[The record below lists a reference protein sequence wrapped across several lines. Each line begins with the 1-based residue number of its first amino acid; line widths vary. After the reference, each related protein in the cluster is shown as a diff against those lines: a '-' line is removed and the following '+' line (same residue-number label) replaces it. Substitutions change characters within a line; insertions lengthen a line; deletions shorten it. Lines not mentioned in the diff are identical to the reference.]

1 MNNREDMQK
10 RCYYAFCKYIHR
22 ARPFRANIKFSRRG
36 RMKLGMRS
44 AIVVGA
50 TGLTGSSLIEQLC
63 ENDEYVS
70 VIVIAR
76 RELQYKH
83 PKLEVKIR
91 NFDTLEEKDIEFA
104 HELYCCLGTTIKK
117 AGAREAFEKV
127 DFEYPLAI
135 ASLAKKQGV
144 PHMLV
149 ITAMGANEQSRFYYN
164 RVKGKLE
171 NALIELGLQRL
182 SIIRPS
188 LLVGPREEFR
198 LGEKVGEKLLK
209 LANPLLIGPLKRSR
223 AIEASQ
229 VAKAMIVIALH
240 GKKQSVTIYPS
251 QDLAK
256 MDFPNVTQEDFT
268 RDELF
273 NWGKLQ
279 DTTVSNEEH
288 KVNREVIINR
298 DKFKVEETVVDEDVT
313 FNRHNEK

>member
-1 MNNREDMQK
+1 
-10 RCYYAFCKYIHR
+10 
-22 ARPFRANIKFSRRG
+22 
-36 RMKLGMRS
+36 MRS

-50 TGLTGSSLIEQLC
+50 TGLTGTSLIEQLC
-63 ENDEYVS
+63 ENDDYVS

-117 AGAREAFEKV
+117 AGSREAFEKV

-135 ASLAKKQGV
+135 ASLAKKRGI

-149 ITAMGANEQSRFYYN
+149 ITAMGANEQSSIYYN

-171 NALIELGLQRL
+171 QALMELGLQRL

-188 LLVGPREEFR
+188 LLVGQREEFR
-198 LGEKVGEKLLK
+198 FGEKLGETVLK
-209 LANPLLIGPLKRSR
+209 LIKPLLIGPLKRVRS
-223 AIEASQ
+223 IDASQ

-240 GKKQSVTIYPS
+240 GKKQPVTIYAS

-256 MDFPNVTQEDFT
+256 MDFPKVAQEELP
-268 RDELF
+268 REELF
-273 NWGKLQ
+273 NWHKHNG
-279 DTTVSNEEH
+279 VGSNEED
-288 KVNREVIINR
+288 KVNQQVIINR
-298 DKFKVEETVVDEDVT
+298 AKFKVEETVVDEDVT
-313 FNRHNEK
+313 FNRQNEK

>member
-1 MNNREDMQK
+1 
-10 RCYYAFCKYIHR
+10 
-22 ARPFRANIKFSRRG
+22 
-36 RMKLGMRS
+36 MRS

-70 VIVIAR
+70 VIVIVR

-135 ASLAKKQGV
+135 ASLAKKQGI

-188 LLVGPREEFR
+188 LLVGQREEFR

-256 MDFPNVTQEDFT
+256 MEFPNVTQEDFT

>member
-1 MNNREDMQK
+1 
-10 RCYYAFCKYIHR
+10 
-22 ARPFRANIKFSRRG
+22 
-36 RMKLGMRS
+36 MKLGMRS

-76 RELQYKH
+76 RKLNYEH

-117 AGAREAFEKV
+117 AGSREEFEKV

-135 ASLAKKQGV
+135 ASLAKKQGI
-144 PHMLV
+144 PHLLI
-149 ITAMGANEQSRFYYN
+149 ITAMGANERSKIYYN

-171 NALIELGLQRL
+171 QALIELGMQRL

-188 LLVGPREEFR
+188 LLVGHRDEFR
-198 LGEKVGEKLLK
+198 FGEKAGEKVLK
-209 LANPLLIGPLKRSR
+209 LVKPLLVGPLKRMRS
-223 AIEASQ
+223 INASQ

-240 GKKQSVTIYPS
+240 GKKQPVTIYPS
-251 QDLAK
+251 QQLAT
-256 MDFPNVTQEDFT
+256 MNFPKVAHEEFT
-268 RDELF
+268 REELF
-273 NWGKLQ
+273 NWQKRKGA
-279 DTTVSNEEH
+279 DVTEAD

-298 DKFKVEETVVDEDVT
+298 DKFKVEESVVDKEVT
-313 FNRHNEK
+313 FHRENEK

>member
-1 MNNREDMQK
+1 MEAD
-10 RCYYAFCKYIHR
+10 
-22 ARPFRANIKFSRRG
+22 RR
-36 RMKLGMRS
+36 RLNLGMRS

-50 TGLTGSSLIEQLC
+50 TGLTGTSLIEQLC
-63 ENDEYVS
+63 ENDDYVS

-91 NFDTLEEKDIEFA
+91 NFDTLEERDIEFA

-117 AGAREAFEKV
+117 AGSREAFEKV

-135 ASLAKKQGV
+135 ASLAKKRGI

-149 ITAMGANEQSRFYYN
+149 ITAMGANEQSSIYYN

-171 NALIELGLQRL
+171 QALMELGLQRL

-188 LLVGPREEFR
+188 LLVGQREEFR
-198 LGEKVGEKLLK
+198 FGEKLGETVLK
-209 LANPLLIGPLKRSR
+209 LIKPLLIGPLKRVRS
-223 AIEASQ
+223 IDASQ

-240 GKKQSVTIYPS
+240 GKKQPVTIYAS

-256 MDFPNVTQEDFT
+256 MDFPKVAQEELP
-268 RDELF
+268 RQELF
-273 NWGKLQ
+273 NWHKHNG
-279 DTTVSNEEH
+279 VGSNEED
-288 KVNREVIINR
+288 KVNQQVIINR
-298 DKFKVEETVVDEDVT
+298 AKFKVEETVVDEDVT
-313 FNRHNEK
+313 FNRQNEK

>member
-1 MNNREDMQK
+1 
-10 RCYYAFCKYIHR
+10 
-22 ARPFRANIKFSRRG
+22 
-36 RMKLGMRS
+36 MKLGMRA

-76 RELQYKH
+76 RKLHYVH

-117 AGAREAFEKV
+117 AGSREEFEKV

-135 ASLAKKQGV
+135 ASLAKKQGI
-144 PHMLV
+144 PHLLV
-149 ITAMGANEQSRFYYN
+149 ITAMGANEQSKIYYN

-171 NALIELGLQRL
+171 QALIELGMQRL

-188 LLVGPREEFR
+188 LLVGQRDEFR
-198 LGEKVGEKLLK
+198 FGEKAGEKVLK
-209 LANPLLIGPLKRSR
+209 LAKPLLVGPLKRMRS
-223 AIEASQ
+223 IDASQ

-240 GKKQSVTIYPS
+240 GKKQPVTIYPS
-251 QDLAK
+251 QQLAK
-256 MDFPNVTQEDFT
+256 MDFPKVAHEEFT
-268 RDELF
+268 REELF
-273 NWGKLQ
+273 NWQKRKGADLSEA
-279 DTTVSNEEH
+279 D

-298 DKFKVEETVVDEDVT
+298 DKFKVEESVVDKEVT
-313 FNRHNEK
+313 FHRQNEK

>member
-1 MNNREDMQK
+1 
-10 RCYYAFCKYIHR
+10 
-22 ARPFRANIKFSRRG
+22 
-36 RMKLGMRS
+36 MKLGMRS

-91 NFDTLEEKDIEFA
+91 NFDTLEENDIEFA

-135 ASLAKKQGV
+135 ASLAKKQGI

-188 LLVGPREEFR
+188 LLVGQREEFR

-229 VAKAMIVIALH
+229 VAKAMIDIALH

-256 MDFPNVTQEDFT
+256 MDFPNVTQEDLT

-279 DTTVSNEEH
+279 DTSVSNEEH
-288 KVNREVIINR
+288 KVHREVIINR

>member
-1 MNNREDMQK
+1 
-10 RCYYAFCKYIHR
+10 
-22 ARPFRANIKFSRRG
+22 
-36 RMKLGMRS
+36 MRS

-135 ASLAKKQGV
+135 ASLAKKQGI

-209 LANPLLIGPLKRSR
+209 LANPLLIGALKRSR

-256 MDFPNVTQEDFT
+256 MEFPNVTQEDFT

>member
-1 MNNREDMQK
+1 
-10 RCYYAFCKYIHR
+10 
-22 ARPFRANIKFSRRG
+22 
-36 RMKLGMRS
+36 MRS

-135 ASLAKKQGV
+135 ASLAKKQGI

-188 LLVGPREEFR
+188 LLVGQREEFR

-256 MDFPNVTQEDFT
+256 MEFPNVTQEDFT

-279 DTTVSNEEH
+279 NTTLSNEEH

>member
-1 MNNREDMQK
+1 
-10 RCYYAFCKYIHR
+10 
-22 ARPFRANIKFSRRG
+22 
-36 RMKLGMRS
+36 MKLGMRS